1 MSIAK
6 LSDGN
11 IGNVE
16 IGMRN
21 WLSGTGKKKTV
32 LGNGKAMQTEHLYYL
47 VEKDCLSLMG
57 KTVTFSCD
65 YRASGGTIG
74 KLTFETDGE
83 YRPPATTGYGLPLTD
98 TISLND
104 SMAGHVTKTITLT
117 EDVSMGFSGVQL
129 RLDNV
134 VGEVTIENCIL
145 TIGNVHVD
153 WSPAPEDGT
162 DYTNEL
168 IDELRRVDLQQI
180 IEKNEESNNRI
191 EQILSDNIITSSE
204 KVNLSYDFERATI
217 DKNSAINYYNVVND
231 TSMYNLKVSMEESYN
246 SLSEILAPILENM
259 NTNTNT
265 NGSAVKNAFKDFYI
279 SYEGLMSALQNSVM
293 VIITKHS
300 TKIEQLET
308 EISFTASKTEIM
320 EDKVNQYDAHLKFSA
335 EGFVELYATQ
345 NGQKGAF
352 STQITDQ
359 KLSFKENEVEV
370 AYVSN
375 QELRIT
381 KATVENQMQLADFV
395 IRPSGKRGIVFAYV
409 GD

>member
-1 MSIAK
+1 
-6 LSDGN
+6 
-11 IGNVE
+11 
-16 IGMRN
+16 
-21 WLSGTGKKKTV
+21 
-32 LGNGKAMQTEHLYYL
+32 
-47 VEKDCLSLMG
+47 
-57 KTVTFSCD
+57 
-65 YRASGGTIG
+65 
-74 KLTFETDGE
+74 
-83 YRPPATTGYGLPLTD
+83 
-98 TISLND
+98 
-104 SMAGHVTKTITLT
+104 MAGHVNQKQLTLT

-217 DKNSAINYYNVVND
+217 DKNSAINYYNAVND

-300 TKIEQLET
+300 TK
-308 EISFTASKTEIM
+308 
-320 EDKVNQYDAHLKFSA
+320 
-335 EGFVELYATQ
+335 
-345 NGQKGAF
+345 
-352 STQITDQ
+352 
-359 KLSFKENEVEV
+359 LSN
-370 AYVSN
+370 
-375 QELRIT
+375 
-381 KATVENQMQLADFV
+381 
-395 IRPSGKRGIVFAYV
+395 
-409 GD
+409 